1 MVRTKASASN
11 SRLVGKEYKDGVNE
25 IVNNTVVKL
34 TDLDQKA
41 FMLLDALQ
49 GRGKAKEACQ
59 FLKQTL
65 EGLDRDHVSNWK
77 AYVYTLLRGFDEVTY
92 QAMKDAEGR
101 RRPPARSVKKQATPP
116 LQEAKGKN
124 PVSDFRFN
132 PMAPE
137 FIPNQPWPW
146 VCSPVDNNTPIAT
159 IASIVAAGGCPVD
172 SSQVGAMVATP
183 GNFKMEVGVVSEG
196 KITTGAKTEGS
207 VGSNQEGAITSS
219 KGLEGAATGALEA

>member
-116 LQEAKGKN
+116 LQN

-196 KITTGAKTEGS
+196 KITTGAKTEG
-207 VGSNQEGAITSS
+207 AITSS